1 MKRIFLIL
9 GLIIVA
15 PACFL
20 LMTQVLRSKQTQESI
35 PVEVVIRVDKHGFS
49 PKEVTIK
56 PGTIVHW
63 KNVSGAP
70 QTVNSND
77 YPTNQLHKEL
87 NFGVFNSGS
96 SFVFVFSQPGSYGY
110 HNQFHPE
117 QQGIIIVKR

>member
-9 GLIIVA
+9 GLIIVT

-20 LMTQVLRSKQTQESI
+20 LLTQVLRSKRAQERV
-35 PVEVVIRVDKHGFS
+35 PVEVVIQVDKHGFS

-56 PGTIVHW
+56 PGTIVRW
-63 KNVSGAP
+63 KNVSGAA
-70 QTVNSND
+70 QTVNSD
-77 YPTNQLHKEL
+77 YYPTNQLHKEL
-87 NFGVFNSGS
+87 NFGIFNSGS

-117 QQGIIIVKR
+117 QKGTIIVKR